1 MRLFFGMGGLR
12 PAVQFLNARTG
23 MVRHPLEDAAHMGHR
38 LVPVHTVQLF
48 TPQTFGQT
56 KGDLLDLP
64 RRQTGLT
71 LDVRLVLPQKSGAL
85 LWLLLHRN
93 FCRLERL

>member
-1 MRLFFGMGGLR
+1 MPLISGMGGLCLG
-12 PAVQFLNARTG
+12 VQFLNARAG
-23 MVRHPLEDAAHMGHR
+23 VVRHPLKDAAHMGLG
-38 LVPVHTVQLF
+38 LVPIHTVQLF
-48 TPQTFGQT
+48 LPQAFGQA
-56 KGDLLDLP
+56 KSNLLDLP